1 MSVDLKSIKEAV
13 IEAKEKSKKRKFKQ
27 SIELLLSLQDL
38 DLQRPENRINELIE
52 LPNLQDKP
60 VKVCVIASGDLAL
73 KAKRAG
79 AEKVIEKAE
88 LDALLKDKKT
98 AKALA
103 REYNVFIAEAPL
115 MPLVGRALGFALGP
129 RGRMPTP
136 VPPTAQIETVIGRQR
151 KSIRVNVRSLLN
163 VQCRIGTEDMPDDKV
178 AENIQAILNRLRE
191 KLTKGARNIRS
202 VYVKTTMGPP
212 VKMKQ

>member
-52 LPNLQDKP
+52 LPNLHDKP